1 MHILLVDDHPLII
14 DSYKLCLF
22 SSIPNVES
30 VRFSTAQTCEEAYN
44 LIQTTSLEQ
53 SFTLAIVDYR
63 LPEYTSKG
71 LFSGVD
77 LAELIKKLMVNCK
90 VIVST
95 SYSEMIL
102 IYDLV
107 QNRHLNGVMIK
118 SDLTAESLVQ
128 GVHQVLNDEIFQST
142 AVKNIV
148 GQIWKKDIM
157 ADAINRK
164 ILLYLS
170 EGYKIKDLEP
180 LVSLSTSSIKRRI
193 AQMKDSF
200 GILEDGSLVKEA
212 KLQGFI

>member
-22 SSIPNVES
+22 SSIPNMES
-30 VRFSTAQTCEEAYN
+30 VRFSTAQTCEEAYH
-44 LIQTTSLEQ
+44 LIQTTSFEQ
-53 SFTLAIVDYR
+53 SFTLAILDYR
-63 LPEYTSKG
+63 IPQCTAKG

-77 LAELIKKLMVNCK
+77 LAEVIKKLMVNCK

-118 SDLTAESLVQ
+118 SDLTAESIAQ
-128 GVHQVLNDEIFQST
+128 GVQQVLNDEIFQSP

-148 GQIWKKDIM
+148 TEI
-157 ADAINRK
+157 RK
-164 ILLYLS
+164 NEKS
-170 EGYKIKDLEP
+170 EAEK
-180 LVSLSTSSIKRRI
+180 
-193 AQMKDSF
+193 
-200 GILEDGSLVKEA
+200 
-212 KLQGFI
+212 

>member
-14 DSYKLCLF
+14 DSYKLSLF
-22 SSIPNVES
+22 SSVPHVGS

-44 LIQTTSLEQ
+44 LIQNTSREE
-53 SFTLAIVDYR
+53 SFTLAILDYR
-63 LPEYTSKG
+63 LPQCTAKG

-77 LAELIKKLMVNCK
+77 LAEVIKKIMVHCK

-118 SDLTAESLVQ
+118 SDLTPQSLAQ
-128 GVHQVLNDEIFQST
+128 GVAQVLNDEIFQST

-148 GQIWKKDIM
+148 TKIWENDIM
-157 ADAINRK
+157 TDAINRK
-164 ILLYLS
+164 ILLHIYN
-170 EGYKIKDLEP
+170 GYRVKDLEP

-193 AQMKDSF
+193 AQMKDSL
-200 GILEDGSLVKEA
+200 GILEGGSLIKEA
-212 KLQGFI
+212 KLQGYI